1 MIIIQDFHLYLF
13 ILIIMANYL
22 CIWIF
27 PKNIKKILKTFFI
40 IIFYFQI
47 RNITIDFYNLD
58 KVKKIIGTLKNIS
71 KCDYKTLIN
80 DWIMTLFDIIVD
92 HYLF

>member
-1 MIIIQDFHLYLF
+1 MYLD
-13 ILIIMANYL
+13 ISKKYKKYINS
-22 CIWIF
+22 
-27 PKNIKKILKTFFI
+27 KNIFHN
-40 IIFYFQI
+40 YFLLP
-47 RNITIDFYNLD
+47 NKEYNYKHDHNYFLLAEVVGGIDFYNLD

-71 KCDYKTLIN
+71 KCDHKTLIN